1 MLGIVLGIVLGKIFH
16 TVGEKCGEFPHNV
29 WKSLKFS
36 NTITYCV
43 EKRVEEPIGMI

>member
-1 MLGIVLGIVLGKIFH
+1 MC
-16 TVGEKCGEFPHNV
+16 GEKRWEFPQNV

-43 EKRVEEPIGMI
+43 ETCVEEPIGMI